1 MVSICA
7 VPYHVW
13 THALWSHLSQVLN
26 VFMSKFPDI
35 CIIPYLSLFPEI
47 NFVWKATF
55 TKKILSLESIISQEV
70 TIPGK
75 SDIPG
80 SHISWEVTF
89 PGKSNFPESQVT
101 FPIKLHFPGIHTS
114 PNFPGGNTSPRKS
127 HFPGSHIS
135 PERQISLP
143 GSHFSRKS
151 NFSGKSNFPGSHKV
165 PLVQPK
171 IGIICQNLTIGG
183 GGEEEKRLVDLQR
196 LSLMASPQ
204 VIRTIRA
211 IHI

>member
-13 THALWSHLSQVLN
+13 TRALWSHLSQVLN

-55 TKKILSLESIISQEV
+55 TKKILSPGSIISQEV
-70 TIPGK
+70 AIPGK

-89 PGKSNFPESQVT
+89 PRKSSKISREVTFPGNSHFSQIFQEAIHFPESLISLEVS
-101 FPIKLHFPGIHTS
+101 FPRKTHFPEIS
-114 PNFPGGNTSPRKS
+114 REVI
-127 HFPGSHIS
+127 FPGSHT
-135 PERQISLP
+135 
-143 GSHFSRKS
+143 
-151 NFSGKSNFPGSHKV
+151 FPGSQISRKV
-165 PLVQPK
+165 TRYPWS
-171 IGIICQNLTIGG
+171 NL
-183 GGEEEKRLVDLQR
+183 K
-196 LSLMASPQ
+196 
-204 VIRTIRA
+204 
-211 IHI
+211 